1 VTSQIIILPSNKKF
15 GYFFTFVF
23 LVAAIFCFTKTL
35 HPWGIFFVISA
46 SVILSA
52 TLIKAEI
59 LLPFNKLWMQLGVFL
74 GMIVSPII
82 LGIIFFLIFTPIGFA
97 MRLFG
102 RDELRLRFKKNASS
116 FWISRDSISLN
127 DSFKNQF

>member
-1 VTSQIIILPSNKKF
+1 MNFQNLVLPSNKKF
-15 GYFFTFVF
+15 GFFFTLVF
-23 LVAAIFCFTKTL
+23 LFAAIFCYPKHF
-35 HPWGIFFVISA
+35 HQWGIIFFTLA

-102 RDELRLRFKKNASS
+102 RDELQLQFKKNASS
-116 FWISRDSISLN
+116 FWMCRESISLN

>member
-1 VTSQIIILPSNKKF
+1 MTSQNIILPSNKKF

-23 LVAAIFCFTKTL
+23 LVAAIFCYTKTFHIL
-35 HPWGIFFVISA
+35 GSILILSA
-46 SVILSA
+46 TVILLA

-59 LLPFNKLWMQLGVFL
+59 LFPFNKLWMQLGVFL